1 MDLLIKLFDV
11 LFPVF
16 LTIGIGYWY
25 GKKDP
30 KFDTKFITTFAGNF
44 GLPAIIFYSLTTTS
58 ISFDLFLRFSY
69 YITLYVIIF
78 SIIGLFIL
86 KILKKDIYRLLPPL
100 ILPNTGNMGMP
111 ICLFAYGKMGLAIAT
126 AATAMILVFHFSI
139 GILLASK
146 KFSIKPLIKCIPV
159 YALLVS
165 LIFVYY
171 EIPSPKFLENATFLI
186 GYSTIFL
193 VLMSL
198 GIALSKLKV
207 FSFKETLIYSL
218 TRVLIGPIVG
228 FGFVSFFNLT
238 GVEAGVMFIQASM
251 PSAIL
256 TYLVGKIYSPKKISD
271 SIASTVALSTFF
283 SFFTLIVVVF
293 ISLKYFN

>member
-1 MDLLIKLFDV
+1 MEILFKLFDV

-44 GLPAIIFYSLTTTS
+44 GLPAIIFYSLTTTN

-78 SIIGLFIL
+78 SLIGIIIL

-111 ICLFAYGKMGLAIAT
+111 ICLFAYGKLGLAIAT

-139 GILLASK
+139 NILLASK

-159 YALLVS
+159 YALFIS

-171 EIPSPKFLENATFLI
+171 EIPAPVFLENATFLI

-207 FSFKETLIYSL
+207 FSLKETLIYSL
-218 TRVLIGPIVG
+218 TRVLIGPLVG
-228 FGFVSFFNLT
+228 FGFVNFFNLS

-271 SIASTVALSTFF
+271 SIASTVALSTFM

-293 ISLKYFN
+293 IALKYFN

>member
-1 MDLLIKLFDV
+1 MDILINLFDV

-30 KFDTKFITTFAGNF
+30 KFNTEFITTFAGNF
-44 GLPAIIFYSLTTTS
+44 GLPAIIFYSLT
-58 ISFDLFLRFSY
+58 ISNIDINLFLKFSY
-69 YITLYVIIF
+69 YTIIYVFIF
-78 SIIGLFIL
+78 SVVGIFVLKLFN
-86 KILKKDIYRLLPPL
+86 KDIYRLLPPL

-111 ICLFAYGKMGLAIAT
+111 LCLFAYGTVGLSIAT
-126 AATAMILVFHFSI
+126 AITSVILILHFSL
-139 GILLASK
+139 GILLASRK
-146 KFSIKPLIKCIPV
+146 ISIMPLLKCTPI
-159 YALLVS
+159 YALIFS
-165 LIFVYY
+165 LFFVYY
-171 EIPSPKFLENATFLI
+171 QIPAPKFLENATFLI

-198 GIALSKLKV
+198 GVALSRLKV
-207 FSFKETLIYSL
+207 FFLKETFVYCII
-218 TRVLIGPIVG
+218 RVILGPVVG
-228 FGFVSFFNLT
+228 FLFVKFFNLS

-271 SIASTVALSTFF
+271 SIASTVALSTFL
-283 SFFTLIVVVF
+283 SFFTLTVVVF
-293 ISLKYFN
+293 IALKYFN

>member
-1 MDLLIKLFDV
+1 MDIILKLFDV

-25 GKKDP
+25 GKKNP
-30 KFDTKFITTFAGNF
+30 KFNTEVITVFAGNF
-44 GLPAIIFYSLTTTS
+44 GLPSIIFYSLTVTS
-58 ISFDLFLRFSY
+58 LDFQIFLKFSKYIIY
-69 YITLYVIIF
+69 YVLIF
-78 SIIGLFIL
+78 SIIGICII
-86 KILKKDIYRLLPPL
+86 KIFKKDIYRLLPPL

-111 ICLFAYGKMGLAIAT
+111 ICLFAYGTHGLAIAT
-126 AATAMILVFHFSI
+126 SITSIILVLHFSL
-139 GILLASK
+139 GILLASR
-146 KFSIKPLIKCIPV
+146 KFSLRPLLKCIPI
-159 YALLVS
+159 YALLFS

-171 EIPSPKFLENATFLI
+171 KIPAPKFLENATFLI

-198 GIALSKLKV
+198 GVALSKLKV
-207 FSFKETLIYSL
+207 FSLKETLTYS
-218 TRVLIGPIVG
+218 TSRVLLGPMVG
-228 FGFVSFFNLT
+228 FAFVEFFDLT

-256 TYLVGKIYSPKKISD
+256 TYLIGQIYSPKKISD
-271 SIASTVALSTFF
+271 SIASTVALSTFM

-293 ISLKYFN
+293 VALQYFN